1 MMKIDRL
8 KLARQI
14 ALLMAVVCS
23 FALFNFAI
31 FQLFT
36 KRCLPSYGDGMQAKS
51 IELAEYLPFDKDSKI
66 VKLKS
71 DLQLH
76 GNLPIIDGAAALYPI
91 FSAFVHANYPESS
104 VQFDGENFTA
114 DSKLQYTNTR
124 GAYQRIVDGDIDI
137 AICVAPSKEQ
147 LDYANTAGVELE
159 FVPIAR
165 EAFVFL
171 VNANN
176 TVNNLTTQQVKDIY
190 AGKYKNW
197 KELGG
202 PDRLISPLTRNEGS
216 GSQSALLNFLGDTA
230 IAPDFDSFFGSAIGF
245 SFRFYVEGIVEDG
258 GVKMLSLN
266 GVYPSAENVA
276 NGSYPIINEIYAVYR
291 KDNANENV
299 KLLVDWMLSEQGQQI
314 VEESGYCR
322 VK

>member
-1 MMKIDRL
+1 M
-8 KLARQI
+8 
-14 ALLMAVVCS
+14 
-23 FALFNFAI
+23 
-31 FQLFT
+31 FT

-76 GNLPIIDGAAALYPI
+76 GDLPVIDGAAALYPI

-104 VQFDGENFTA
+104 VQFDGESFTA

-171 VNANN
+171 VNAIN

-266 GVYPSAENVA
+266 GVYPSAENVD

-314 VEESGYCR
+314 VEESGYC
-322 VK
+322 KIK

>member
-8 KLARQI
+8 KLLRQI
-14 ALLMAVVCS
+14 ALLIAVICS

-51 IELAEYLPFDKDSKI
+51 IELAEYLPFDEDSKI

-71 DLQLH
+71 NLQLE
-76 GNLPIIDGAAALYPI
+76 GDLPIIDGAAALYPI

-104 VQFDGENFTA
+104 VKFNGENFTA

-124 GAYQRIVDGDIDI
+124 GAYQRIVDGEIDI
-137 AICVAPSKEQ
+137 AICVAPSDEQ
-147 LDYANTAGVELE
+147 LEYANDKGVELE
-159 FVPIAR
+159 FVPIGR

-176 TVNNLTTQQVKDIY
+176 PVDNLTVDQIKGIY
-190 AGKYKNW
+190 AGTYRNW

-202 PDRLISPLTRNEGS
+202 VNRPISPLTRNQGS
-216 GSQSALLNFLGDTA
+216 GSQSALLNFLGDTE
-230 IAPDFDSFFGSAIGF
+230 IAPDYDSFLGSAIGF
-245 SFRFYVEGIVEDG
+245 SFRYYVEGIVEDG

-266 GVYPSAENVA
+266 GIYPSAENVA

>member
-1 MMKIDRL
+1 MKIDRL
-8 KLARQI
+8 KLVRQI
-14 ALLMAVVCS
+14 GILLAVAAV
-23 FALFNFAI
+23 FASFNFAV
-31 FQLFT
+31 FELFT
-36 KRCLPSYGDGMQAKS
+36 KRCLPSYGEGMQAKS
-51 IELAEYLPFDKDSKI
+51 IELDQYLPFEEDSKI

-71 DLQLH
+71 DLALT
-76 GNLPIIDGAAALYPI
+76 GDLPVIDGAAALYPI

-104 VQFDGENFTA
+104 VEFDGESFTA

-137 AICVAPSKEQ
+137 AICAVPSEEQ
-147 LDYANTAGVELE
+147 LAYAEAAGVELE
-159 FVPIAR
+159 LVPIGR

-171 VNANN
+171 VNSNN
-176 TVNNLTTQQVKDIY
+176 PVDNLTVDQIKDIY
-190 AGKYKNW
+190 AGKYRNW

-216 GSQSALLNFLGDTA
+216 GSQTALLNFLGDTE
-230 IAPDFDSFFGSAIGF
+230 IAPDYDSLLGSAIGF

-258 GVKMLSLN
+258 SVKMLALN

-276 NGSYPIINEIYAVYR
+276 NGSYPIISEIYAVYR
-291 KDNANENV
+291 KDDPNENV

-322 VK
+322 VG

>member
-1 MMKIDRL
+1 MSIDKK
-8 KLARQI
+8 KLVGQI
-14 ALLMAVVCS
+14 AVLLAIVAV
-23 FALFNFAI
+23 FAVFNMSVYL
-31 FQLFT
+31 LFT
-36 KRCLPSYGDGMQAKS
+36 KRCLPVYGEEMQAKS
-51 IELAEYLPFDKDSKI
+51 IELDQYLPFDEKSKI
-66 VKLKS
+66 VKIKS
-71 DLQLH
+71 DLELT
-76 GNLPIIDGAAALYPI
+76 GDLPIIDGAAALYPV

-104 VQFDGENFTA
+104 VRFDGENFTA

-137 AICVAPSKEQ
+137 AICAAPSDEQ
-147 LDYANTAGVELE
+147 LAYAKSAGVELE
-159 FVPIAR
+159 LVPIGR

-176 TVNNLTTQQVKDIY
+176 SVNNLTTDQVKDIY

-216 GSQSALLNFLGDTA
+216 GSQTALLNFLGDIKIPT
-230 IAPDFDSFFGSAIGF
+230 DYDSFLGSALGF
-245 SFRFYVEGIVEDG
+245 SFRFYVEGIVEDS

-276 NGSYPIINEIYAVYR
+276 NGSYPIISEIYAVYR
-291 KDNANENV
+291 KDDPNENV
-299 KLLVDWMLSEQGQQI
+299 KLLVDWMLSEQGQRI

-322 VK
+322 VG

>member
-1 MMKIDRL
+1 MKIDGL
-8 KLARQI
+8 KLIRQI

-51 IELAEYLPFDKDSKI
+51 IDLAEYHPFDEDSKI

-71 DLQLH
+71 NLQLE
-76 GNLPIIDGAAALYPI
+76 GDLPIIDGAAALYPV

-104 VQFDGENFTA
+104 VEFDGENYTVY
-114 DSKLQYTNTR
+114 SKLQYTNTR
-124 GAYQRIVDGDIDI
+124 GAYQRIVDGEIDI
-137 AICVAPSKEQ
+137 AICVAPSDEQ
-147 LDYANTAGVELE
+147 LEYAKATGVDLE
-159 FVPIAR
+159 FIPIAR

-176 TVNNLTTQQVKDIY
+176 SIDNLTTQEVKDIY

-216 GSQSALLNFLGDTA
+216 GSQSALLNFLGDTE
-230 IAPDFDSFFGSAIGF
+230 IAADYDSFFGSAIGF

-291 KDNANENV
+291 KDNPNKNV

>member
-1 MMKIDRL
+1 MIIDRK
-8 KLARQI
+8 KLIQQI
-14 ALLMAVVCS
+14 AILLAIVAC
-23 FALFNFAI
+23 FALFNLSI
-31 FQLFT
+31 YHVFT
-36 KRCLPSYGDGMQAKS
+36 KRCFNNTSPEMQAKS
-51 IELAEYLPFDKDSKI
+51 IELSEYLPFEEDSKI

-71 DLQLH
+71 DL
-76 GNLPIIDGAAALYPI
+76 NLTGDLPVIDGAAALYPV

-104 VQFDGENFTA
+104 VQFDGESFSA
-114 DSKLQYTNTR
+114 DSALQYTNTR

-137 AICVAPSKEQ
+137 AICVAPSDEQ
-147 LDYANTAGVELE
+147 LEYAKDKGVELE
-159 FVPIAR
+159 FVPIGR

-176 TVNNLTTQQVKDIY
+176 PVDNLTVDQIKGIY
-190 AGKYKNW
+190 AGTYRNW

-202 PDRLISPLTRNEGS
+202 TNRPISPLTRNQGS
-216 GSQSALLNFLGDTA
+216 GSQSALLNFLGDTE
-230 IAPDFDSFFGSAIGF
+230 IAPDYDSFLGSAIGF
-245 SFRFYVEGIVEDG
+245 SFRYYVEGIVEDG

-266 GVYPSAENVA
+266 GIYPSAENVA

-299 KLLVDWMLSEQGQQI
+299 KLLVDWMLSNQGQQI

-322 VK
+322 IK